1 MTDPHAPSPA
11 LETIQT
17 KLANGALDEAG
28 ILIDQLLV
36 DFASD
41 PNLAYLS
48 ALRYRLSGN
57 AAKALQALSDL
68 IARFPDMARAHQEIA
83 VNCLSI
89 NLPQKALEAAEAA
102 VTLDGSLLA
111 CWELLAPLQQ
121 RFAPEKQEITEQ
133 QIAFLKSLPQELR
146 TVMSYLSQNQLND
159 AERLCKYFLRD
170 NKTHAEGMRLLSEV
184 LTRKNILDE
193 AQFLLETLHQLE
205 PDNVAAAIQLFH
217 VMMRRQ
223 RFHSAY
229 DLAAALW
236 RQQPKDDDQI
246 KKAYA
251 AACFAVGQTEEAEH
265 LYQALRET
273 HPADHHIPISQGHIY
288 NANGDKVAAITAFK
302 ESSAIKPDHGD
313 AYWSLANTKS
323 YRFDDPQIAQMKA
336 LEQSASIGGVDR
348 IQICF
353 ALGKALEDGEQYDA
367 AFEYYARGNA
377 LKLPTTH
384 FNPTQL
390 SKRITAQIDVCTEAL
405 FERLGP
411 TGTDSPDPIF
421 IVGLPRAGST
431 LLEQILASHSQVDG
445 TMELHNILDLAKR
458 LRGRDEAGATEPR
471 YPKILGELDTPLFT
485 QFGEQFIEQTRVY
498 RGNAPFFIDKM
509 PNNFFHIGLIKLILP
524 NAKVIDARRHPMS
537 CCFSGYKQLW
547 GEGQE
552 FSYGLTEIGSYYKQY
567 TQLMAHWDTVLPGF
581 VLRVHHEDVVDDL
594 EGQVKRILSF
604 CGLPFEDACLNFHKT
619 ERTIRTPSAEQV
631 RQPIYRSGLDQW
643 RHFEH
648 HLEPL
653 KSALGDEILS
663 TYGVT

>member
-1 MTDPHAPSPA
+1 MTHPRAPSSA

-28 ILIDQLLV
+28 TLIDELLV
-36 DFASD
+36 EFASD

-57 AAKALQALSDL
+57 AAKALQTLSDL
-68 IARFPDMARAHQEIA
+68 TAAVPDMARAHQEMA
-83 VNCLSI
+83 VNCLSL

-102 VTLDGSLLA
+102 VSLDGSLLA

-121 RFAPEKQEITEQ
+121 RFAPEKYDITVQ

-193 AQFLLETLHQLE
+193 AQYLLETLHQLE

-229 DLAAALW
+229 ELAAALW
-236 RQQPKDDDQI
+236 RQQPQDDDQI

-265 LYQALRET
+265 LYQALRQT
-273 HPADHHIPISQGHIY
+273 HPSDHLIPISQGHIY
-288 NANGDKVAAITAFK
+288 NANGDKAAAIAAFQ
-302 ESSAIKPDHGD
+302 ESSTIKPDHGD

-323 YRFDDPQIAQMKA
+323 YRFDDPTD
-336 LEQSASIGGVDR
+336 SANESAWSNLRRLVR
-348 IQICF
+348 LTAFRF
-353 ALGKALEDGEQYDA
+353 ALRWGKRWRTRSSTMRRLSIMRAVMP
-367 AFEYYARGNA
+367 

-390 SKRITAQIDVCTEAL
+390 MTRITAQIDVCTEAL
-405 FERLGP
+405 FERLGS

-498 RGNAPFFIDKM
+498 RGDAPFFIDKM

-524 NAKVIDARRHPMS
+524 NAKDYRCAASPHV
-537 CCFSGYKQLW
+537 
-547 GEGQE
+547 
-552 FSYGLTEIGSYYKQY
+552 
-567 TQLMAHWDTVLPGF
+567 VLF
-581 VLRVHHEDVVDDL
+581 
-594 EGQVKRILSF
+594 
-604 CGLPFEDACLNFHKT
+604 
-619 ERTIRTPSAEQV
+619 
-631 RQPIYRSGLDQW
+631 QW
-643 RHFEH
+643 
-648 HLEPL
+648 LQT
-653 KSALGDEILS
+653 ALGRRA
-663 TYGVT
+663 GVLLRIDRDRQLLQAIH

>member
-1 MTDPHAPSPA
+1 MTHPRAPSSA

-28 ILIDQLLV
+28 ALIDELLV

-48 ALRYRLSGN
+48 ALRYRLTSN
-57 AAKALQALSDL
+57 AAKALQTLSDL
-68 IARFPDMARAHQEIA
+68 TARFPDMARAYQEIA

-89 NLPQKALEAAEAA
+89 NLPQKALEAAEKA
-102 VTLDGSLLA
+102 VALDGSLLA
-111 CWELLAPLQQ
+111 CWELLAPLHQ
-121 RFAPEKQEITEQ
+121 RFAPEKQEISEQ

-205 PDNVAAAIQLFH
+205 PDNIAAAIQLFH

-229 DLAAALW
+229 ELAATLW
-236 RQQPKDDDQI
+236 RQQPQDDDQI

-251 AACFAVGQTEEAEH
+251 AACFAVGQTAEADQ
-265 LYQALRET
+265 LYQQLRQT
-273 HPADHHIPISQGHIY
+273 HPSDHLIPISQGHIY
-288 NANGDKVAAITAFK
+288 NSNGDKVAAISAFK
-302 ESSAIKPDHGD
+302 ESAGIKPDHGD

-323 YRFDDPQIAQMKA
+323 YRFDDSQIAQMKA

-353 ALGKALEDGEQYDA
+353 ALGKALEDSEQYDA

-384 FNPTQL
+384 FNPAQL

-471 YPKILGELDTPLFT
+471 YPKILGELDTQLFT

-498 RGNAPFFIDKM
+498 RDDAPFFIDKM

-524 NAKVIDARRHPMS
+524 NAKIIDARRHPMS

-581 VLRVHHEDVVDDL
+581 VLRVHHEDVVDNL
-594 EGQVKRILSF
+594 EDQVKRILDF
-604 CGLPFEDACLNFHKT
+604 CELPFEDACLDFHKT

-653 KSALGDEILS
+653 KAALGDEILS
-663 TYGVT
+663 TYGMT